1 MDRRD
6 ALKKLGMGGA
16 TVVGASVVMSS
27 PALRRQRLRSCR

>member
-16 TVVGASVVMSS
+16 TVVGAAGADDVT
-27 PALRRQRLRSCR
+27 AG

>member
-16 TVVGASVVMSS
+16 TVVGASMVVSS
-27 PALRRQRLRSCR
+27 PAFADSGTINCR